1 MMIQAMV
8 IMGILD
14 VLPVA
19 IGVIRSREGGAA
31 KQKTVMKMAKRV

>member
-1 MMIQAMV
+1 MIRAMV

-19 IGVIRSREGGAA
+19 IGMLRSRENGAG
-31 KQKTVMKMAKRV
+31 KQNPVFKAAKRV